1 MFERVGRSRWGM
13 IARFALVGALLTACG
28 DDPVEPGD
36 PADAVVA
43 MRITV
48 GGTVVT
54 VNEGGTVT
62 GGPVNIGAGATS
74 VSVAFLDSDGDTVT
88 GLGDFVVRATP
99 ANTGIM
105 TFQSTGD
112 FTGTLTRVSAGTTQ
126 VAFELFHVEEGHAD
140 FGPYNVSVTAS

>member
-1 MFERVGRSRWGM
+1 MV
-13 IARFALVGALLTACG
+13 APFALAGALLTGCS

-43 MRITV
+43 MRITI
-48 GGTVVT
+48 GSTVVT

-74 VSVAFLDSDGDTVT
+74 VSVVFLDSGGATVT
-88 GLGDFVVRATP
+88 GLGDFVVHATP

-105 TFQSTGD
+105 TFQSTGA

-126 VAFELFHVEEGHAD
+126 VAFELYHVEEGHAD
-140 FGPYNVSVTAS
+140 FGPYNVSITAS